1 MSTDQLIALLVADLK
16 PVDSNRVVRS
26 LLIAIA
32 VGAAAAFG
40 AMLITFAPRPELL
53 DGSNLKLLLVKSFFA
68 SSVAGIAAVFLTKI
82 VRPGAQLHYSPGL
95 VLVPFV
101 GMVGVAA
108 RALASVPFNAWP
120 GMIVENDS
128 LTWVLAIP
136 LLSALPFVI
145 LIRALRVGAP
155 TDLALAGEM
164 AGLVASGI
172 GASACALFCVEQSV
186 SSIAIWYGLPIGIGA
201 FGGSKP
207 ETAQVVSMV
216 AEKNCGRS
224 VVIELIGERATML
237 VKA

>member
-16 PVDSNRVVRS
+16 PVDSRRAVRS
-26 LLIAIA
+26 LLIAMAI
-32 VGAAAAFG
+32 GAAAAFG
-40 AMLITFAPRPELL
+40 AMLSTFEPRPELL
-53 DGSNLKLLLVKSFFA
+53 DGGNWNLLLVKLFYA

-82 VRPGAQLHYSPGL
+82 VRPGVQLHYSPAL
-95 VLVPFV
+95 AFLPFV
-101 GMVGVAA
+101 GMMGVAA

-128 LTWVLAIP
+128 LTCVLAIP

-145 LIRALRVGAP
+145 LVRALRVGAP

-186 SSIAIWYGLPIGIGA
+186 ASIAIWYGLPIGLGA
-201 FGGSKP
+201 FGGSKFGP
-207 ETAQVVSMV
+207 
-216 AEKNCGRS
+216 R
-224 VVIELIGERATML
+224 LLRW
-237 VKA
+237 